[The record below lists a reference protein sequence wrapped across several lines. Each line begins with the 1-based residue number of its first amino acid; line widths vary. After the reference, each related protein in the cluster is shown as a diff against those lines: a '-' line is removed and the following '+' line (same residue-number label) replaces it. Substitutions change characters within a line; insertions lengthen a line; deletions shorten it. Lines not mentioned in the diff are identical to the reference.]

1 MTKHLSCGLL
11 AIALLTVA
19 SPAAAQRAPAP
30 ESVNLPPDVLSQA
43 CAPGLSFEAPP
54 TPLRVTGSQEA
65 IVHRTLAPGDLIT
78 INAGTDN
85 GIAVGQEYYTR
96 RAIPIEK
103 RRIGRDNPAIIQTSG
118 WVRIY
123 AVDTRMSL
131 ATITYACDAVE
142 LEDYLE
148 PFVLPEVPAVSTDRP
163 RAQRGNYGRVFAGN
177 DHRTAFV
184 TGDHFVVDRG
194 SDHGVT
200 LGAQFVAYRDKRLP
214 GNFLFEIG
222 EAVAV
227 EVRPETSTLRIIF
240 ARDAFMAGDWV
251 AIRK

>member
-1 MTKHLSCGLL
+1 M
-11 AIALLTVA
+11 AMA

-30 ESVNLPPDVLSQA
+30 EPVDLPPDVLSLA
-43 CAPGLSFEAPP
+43 CAPGLAFEAPP
-54 TPLRVTGSQEA
+54 MPLRITGSQEA
-65 IVHRTLAPGDLIT
+65 IVHLTLAPGDLIT

-85 GIAVGQEYYTR
+85 GIDVGQKYFTR
-96 RAIPIEK
+96 RAIPIDK

-118 WVRIY
+118 WIRIY

-148 PFVLPEVPAVSTDRP
+148 PFVLPEVPAASTDRP
-163 RAQRGNYGRVFAGN
+163 KAQRGNYGRVFAGN
-177 DHRTAFV
+177 DHRTAFG
-184 TGDHFVVDRG
+184 TGDYFVVDRG

-200 LGAQFVAYRDKRLP
+200 VGAQFVGYRDKRLP
-214 GNFLFEIG
+214 GHFLFEIG

-227 EVRPETSTLRIIF
+227 EVRPETSTLRITY
-240 ARDAFMAGDWV
+240 ARDAFLAGDWV